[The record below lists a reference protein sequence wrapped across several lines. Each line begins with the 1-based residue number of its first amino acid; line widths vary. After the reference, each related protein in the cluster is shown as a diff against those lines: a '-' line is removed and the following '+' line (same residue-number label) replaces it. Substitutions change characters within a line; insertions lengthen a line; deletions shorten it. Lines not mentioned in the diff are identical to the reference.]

1 LATQGPH
8 KAAAQANRRLIV
20 DAQVH
25 LWKAESPD
33 WKWVSGL
40 QPQLPE
46 PFTIERLVPMMD
58 EAGVDRAVIVPPSWP
73 GDRNDYALEAA
84 KRYPTRF
91 RVMGRIPLQ
100 DPKSAYA

>member
-1 LATQGPH
+1 MPTRRNFVAGTLATGTGALLATQGPH
-8 KAAAQANRRLIV
+8 KAAAQANRRQIV

-33 WKWVSGL
+33 WKWVPGL

-58 EAGVDRAVIVPPSWP
+58 EAGVDRAVIVPP
-73 GDRNDYALEAA
+73 
-84 KRYPTRF
+84 
-91 RVMGRIPLQ
+91 
-100 DPKSAYA
+100 